1 MKKEFKATRFPSP
14 EFQQEIQK
22 CATPYRGNPAP
33 INHTLQALAAPP
45 LNCKTVIFER
55 EYVDKDYQDEYA
67 AFYSRAFKKY
77 PPRAV
82 RLHFFAADLT
92 DADIPKLETVVPPT
106 AHLGF
111 LVLRPTDL
119 QRVGRTV
126 LKPTLKDP
134 DREFIHCLGEF
145 QAHIL
150 GQRFTV
156 QAMPFI
162 QQDTQVGA
170 CAQASL
176 WMVARYLSRRFGHR
190 EFLPGEINQFAK
202 AKGAWGRVR
211 PAEKGLYWNQ
221 MLNALEAMGLSAWSY
236 KMDEFDECSKHI
248 DAALVLPPNSTVAEQ
263 AQHLLQVRLL
273 KFADIA
279 YRYIESGLPVI
290 FGTSNHALVGIGHT
304 YDYAVPAQ
312 VAIQRIPAFLTHN
325 DNTGPYGT
333 MPISTTAAGLTFA
346 QVEDLIAVVPMEVTL
361 RGEAAEVMA
370 RRAITTFLRFPTANP
385 LFPTYKDLICQL
397 RPEFNALLDKL
408 EFRTFLTPSVDFQ
421 KKLRAD
427 AGGGQFDRA
436 VADRLIELDYP
447 KFIWVTEISSPTLL
461 NYPKREDR
469 KCLGRV
475 IVDSTA
481 PSRTWGEIAVHF
493 CDFLGMLDRQTGK
506 ASTWENVPNTT
517 PFGHQVVK

>member
-1 MKKEFKATRFPSP
+1 MKKEFQTTKFPSP
-14 EFQQEIQK
+14 EFQQELRK
-22 CATPYRGNPAP
+22 CVIPYRGNPTP
-33 INHTLQALAAPP
+33 INHLFQALAAPP

-67 AFYSRAFKKY
+67 AFYSRCFKKY

-82 RLHFFAADLT
+82 RLHFFTADLT
-92 DADIPKLETVVPPT
+92 DADIPRLEAVAP
-106 AHLGF
+106 ASAYLGF
-111 LVLRPTDL
+111 LVVRPTDL
-119 QRVGRTV
+119 QRVGRTA
-126 LKPTLKDP
+126 LKPILEHP

-150 GQRFTV
+150 GQTFTV
-156 QAMPFI
+156 KAMPFI

-202 AKGAWGRVR
+202 AKGGWGRIL
-211 PAEKGLYWNQ
+211 PAEKGLHWNQ
-221 MLNALEAMGLSAWSY
+221 MLDALEAMGLSAWSY
-236 KMDEFDECSKHI
+236 KVDEFDECSRHV
-248 DAALVLPPNSTVAEQ
+248 DAALPIPPNSTQKQQE
-263 AQHLLQVRLL
+263 QHLRQVRLL
-273 KFADIA
+273 KLADIA

-304 YDYAVPAQ
+304 YDCAAPAQ

-325 DNTGPYGT
+325 DNTGPYEA
-333 MPISTTAAGLTFA
+333 MPISTSAAGLTFA
-346 QVEDLIAVVPMEVTL
+346 HVEDLIAVVPIEVTL

-370 RRAITTFLRFPTANP
+370 RRAIGTFLKFPTGNP

-397 RPEFNALLDKL
+397 RPEFGALVDKL
-408 EFRTFLTPSVDFQ
+408 EFRTFLAPSVDFQ

-427 AGGGQFDRA
+427 SVGGQLSDAIAR
-436 VADRLIELDYP
+436 RLIELDYP
-447 KFIWVTEISSPTLL
+447 KFIWVTEISSAALL
-461 NYPKREDR
+461 NYPRREDR

-481 PSRTWGEIAVHF
+481 PSRTWGEMAVHF
-493 CDFLGMLDRQTGK
+493 CDFVGMLDRQTGD
-506 ASTWENVPNTT
+506 APAWENVPNTT
-517 PFGHQVVK
+517 PFAHQIAK